1 MLPFFGRVLLACCV
15 GSGILGN
22 VKCLLYS
29 KKISGAHTSRIKVA
43 ESIIESASKLD
54 CVSKIVLGVIKQVK
68 SPPVHKS
75 MKVLEIPAGIRV
87 KVRGPKS
94 VQELFIYTNDRP
106 LVTDTILRAFQE

>member
-1 MLPFFGRVLLACCV
+1 MP
-15 GSGILGN
+15 SMN
-22 VKCLLYS
+22 S

-43 ESIIESASKLD
+43 ECIIESASKLD

-68 SPPVHKS
+68 SPSVYKNI
-75 MKVLEIPAGIRV
+75 KIAEIPAGIRI

-106 LVTDTILRAFQE
+106 AATDVILKAFRD

>member
-1 MLPFFGRVLLACCV
+1 MP
-15 GSGILGN
+15 SIN
-22 VKCLLYS
+22 S

-68 SPPVHKS
+68 SPPVHKG

-94 VQELFIYTNDRP
+94 VQELFIYTSDR
-106 LVTDTILRAFQE
+106 LATTSAITQAFER